1 MNVKM
6 KKIKVLTL
14 VLLMGFSLIPMII
27 CGQCD
32 SEVFLDNCAPS
43 LDTYT
48 YIKKFP
54 VFIKRKKSENIV
66 FSYVFSKGS
75 TYKLIVCDQG
85 KKGGKMIINFYD
97 RNRKLIASTYNKKSR
112 QHNEILLFPCT
123 ATGVYYIE
131 GQFEGSGGGCG
142 VCILG
147 FDKS

>member
-1 MNVKM
+1 M
-6 KKIKVLTL
+6 KKFKVLTL
-14 VLLMGFSLIPMII
+14 VLLMGYIFFPRITY
-27 CGQCD
+27 GQCD
-32 SEVFLDNCAPS
+32 LDNFLDNCAPS

-54 VFIKRKKSENIV
+54 VTIKRKKSENVV

-75 TYKLIVCDQG
+75 TYKLIVCDQS
-85 KKGGKMIINFYD
+85 KKGEKMIINFYD
-97 RNRKLIASTYNKKSR
+97 RNRKLITSTYDKKTR
-112 QHNEILLFPCT
+112 QHYEVLLFPCK

>member
-1 MNVKM
+1 M
-6 KKIKVLTL
+6 KKFRVITIALFL
-14 VLLMGFSLIPMII
+14 GGLLIPGINY
-27 CGQCD
+27 GQCD
-32 SEVFLDNCAPS
+32 SDDFLDNCAPS

-54 VFIKRKKSENIV
+54 VAVKRKKSENTV

-75 TYKLIVCDQG
+75 TYKLIVCDQDSE
-85 KKGGKMIINFYD
+85 GGKMIINFYD
-97 RNRKLIASTYNKKSR
+97 RNRKLIASSYDKRSR
-112 QHNEILLFPCT
+112 LHHDVLLFPCT

-131 GQFEGSGGGCG
+131 GSFDGSGGGCG